1 MSDLRSAPVP
11 PPRPDDHIR
20 GPEDAPLLVM
30 YADFACPRCAL
41 AHERLRDQP
50 VRLVFR
56 HLALKAK
63 HARAVPLARAA
74 EAAAAQGAFWPM
86 HDALF
91 GDPGH
96 LDDPHLWARCE
107 RLGLDLER
115 FEADR
120 RSPAVAERIARDV
133 RDALRAGATATPT
146 LFHEGVLHAGPPDAE
161 LIARLGL
168 PATMV
173 GFGFREEANAPA
185 DRRAGRKGNA
195 YEQ

>member
-20 GPEDAPLLVM
+20 GPEDGPLLVM
-30 YADFACPRCAL
+30 YADFACPRCVVAD
-41 AHERLRDQP
+41 ERLRGRP

-63 HARAVPLARAA
+63 HMRAVPLACAA

-120 RSPAVAERIARDV
+120 RSPAVAERVARDV

-146 LFHEGVLHAGPPDAE
+146 LCHDGVLHAGPPDAAF
-161 LIARLGL
+161 IARLGL

-173 GFGFREEANAPA
+173 GFGFREDANAPA
-185 DRRAGRKGNA
+185 DRRAGRKGNP